1 MLNTDNFTTFLP
13 IFPFQIL
20 FKVQEKSES
29 FEGFFDGKK
38 FFAKPMLGTPN
49 RSIRHIFEFFCS
61 HLLAHIFLLQFQPI
75 SKGRKVQKYDEWPI
89 GCPEPQITI
98 VPDVYLRVFAR

>member
-20 FKVQEKSES
+20 FQVQEKSES
-29 FEGFFDGKK
+29 FEGFFGGKI

-49 RSIRHIFEFFCS
+49 RSIRHIFEFFCPR
-61 HLLAHIFLLQFQPI
+61 LLAHIFFLQFQPI
-75 SKGRKVQKYDEWPI
+75 REGRKIQKYDEW
-89 GCPEPQITI
+89 TDW
-98 VPDVYLRVFAR
+98 VSRA